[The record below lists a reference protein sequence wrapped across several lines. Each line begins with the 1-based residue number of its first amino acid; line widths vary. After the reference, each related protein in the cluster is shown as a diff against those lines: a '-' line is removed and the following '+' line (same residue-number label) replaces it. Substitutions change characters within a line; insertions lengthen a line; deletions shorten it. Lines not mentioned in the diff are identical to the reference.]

1 MTLNVEKIHI
11 MWERELQILSC
22 LEENDFG
29 MAVGKQ
35 IFLKKKK
42 KTGQWKAGR
51 KKEVWKEVL
60 NCIFICYSPFL
71 IHHRENRNKQNREEN
86 VEEE

>member
-11 MWERELQILSC
+11 TWERESQILSC

-42 KTGQWKAGR
+42 KTKKKKRLGNGKQDGR
-51 KKEVWKEVL
+51 RKFERK
-60 NCIFICYSPFL
+60 F
-71 IHHRENRNKQNREEN
+71 
-86 VEEE
+86 

>member
-11 MWERELQILSC
+11 TWERELQILSC

-29 MAVGKQ
+29 MAVGKHKF
-35 IFLKKKK
+35 FLKKKKDKGKK

-51 KKEVWKEVL
+51 KKEVRKEVL

-71 IHHRENRNKQNREEN
+71 IHHKENRNK
-86 VEEE
+86 